1 MIRKLFW
8 LAAVIGVAT
17 VTNAATMTGAAA
29 AERMF
34 LRYSQWLPGGWWGH
48 SMMLHPWFKQVTE
61 ATEGRVT
68 IQPTAKSLGAPP
80 RQNQLVVD
88 GIADVAWIVHG
99 YTPGVFPLSE
109 MVELPFITRSAEANA
124 AAYWKVFNKVF
135 KPAGMHKDSHVITV
149 FLHVPGNIYNSKR
162 EVASLADFRGL
173 KIRIPNSVT
182 SDALKLLGAV
192 PIAAPVTKLRDGLAK
207 KIFDGT
213 AFTSEAVEGFKISKF
228 IKHATIIP
236 GGLYNL
242 SFAITMNSAKW
253 NKISA
258 KDKAIITA
266 MGGAKL
272 GSLGFGRR
280 WDQRDRAAPA
290 KLKADG
296 VTYNTLSG
304 AALAGLKAKLAVFE
318 ERWIAKAKAAGVD
331 GPAARKMFRAEV
343 AAYKP

>member
-1 MIRKLFW
+1 MRKLCC
-8 LAAVIGVAT
+8 LIAAVGFAAVANT
-17 VTNAATMTGAAA
+17 VTVTDTVA
-29 AERMF
+29 AERLF
-34 LRYSQWLPGGWWGH
+34 LRYSQWLPAGWWGQ
-48 SMMLHPWFKQVTE
+48 SKMLHPWFKQVTK

-88 GIADVAWIVHG
+88 GIADVGWIVHG
-99 YTPGVFPLSE
+99 YSPGVFPLSE
-109 MVELPFITRSAEANA
+109 MVELPFITRSGEANA

-135 KPAGMHKDSHVITV
+135 KPAGMHKDSHVLTV
-149 FLHVPGNIYNSKR
+149 FVHVPGNIYNSKR

-173 KIRIPNSVT
+173 KIRIPNLVT

-258 KDKAIITA
+258 KDKAVITDL
-266 MGGAKL
+266 GGAKL
-272 GSLGFGRR
+272 GSQGFGRR
-280 WDQRDRAAPA
+280 WDQRDKAAPA
-290 KLKADG
+290 KLMADG
-296 VTYNTLSG
+296 VSYNTISG
-304 AALAGLKAKLAVFE
+304 AALAGLKSKLAVYE
-318 ERWIAKAKAAGVD
+318 DRWIAKAKAAGVD
-331 GPAARKMFRAEV
+331 GVAALKMFRDEV
-343 AAYKP
+343 AAYK